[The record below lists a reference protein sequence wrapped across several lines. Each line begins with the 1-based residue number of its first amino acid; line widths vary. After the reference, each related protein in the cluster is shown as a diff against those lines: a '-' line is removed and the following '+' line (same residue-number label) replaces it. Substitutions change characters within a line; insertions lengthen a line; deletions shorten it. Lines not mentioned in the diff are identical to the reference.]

1 MIDLRS
7 DTVTQPTEP
16 MRNAMA
22 AAEVGDDVFRDDP
35 TVLELEATVAALLGK
50 EDAVYVP
57 TGTMSNQIALR
68 THTQPGDIVLAGTD
82 AHIDSHEIGAANA
95 LAGLTIHQLAGEHG
109 TFEGH
114 HVTTELPAPSD
125 SMPAHLFQ
133 PIALVACENTHN
145 GAGGVVWPLDRLN
158 EVVAA
163 ARAAGAATHMDGARL
178 WNATAASGVSEAEFA
193 AGFDTTSV
201 CFSKGLGA
209 PVGSALVGSA
219 DLIGQARRFK
229 QMYGGGFR
237 QAGVIAAA
245 ALYALKNNRERLVD
259 DHTNAARLAAGL
271 AEMPGISLEAGVV
284 ETNIVYFDVTPM
296 KAVDFCVALHD
307 AGVAMLPLGPT
318 RVRAVTH
325 LHISSGD
332 IDQALLA
339 VSDVLH
345 AAPESG

>member
-16 MRNAMA
+16 MRQAMA
-22 AAEVGDDVFRDDP
+22 TAEVGDDVFRGDP
-35 TVLELEATVAALLGK
+35 TVRELEETVAGLLGK

-68 THTQPGDIVLAGTD
+68 THTQPGDIVLAGAD
-82 AHIDSHEIGAANA
+82 AHIDSSEIGAANA
-95 LAGLTIHQLAGEHG
+95 LAGLTIHQLDGEHG
-109 TFEGH
+109 TFEAH
-114 HVTTELPAPSD
+114 HVAAAIPDPPE
-125 SMPAHLFQ
+125 SMPSHLFQ
-133 PIALVACENTHN
+133 PVTLVACENTHN
-145 GAGGVVWPLDRLN
+145 GAGGMIWPLERLN
-158 EVVAA
+158 GVAAA
-163 ARAAGAATHMDGARL
+163 ARAAGVATHMDGARL

-219 DLIGQARRFK
+219 DLISQARRFK

-245 ALYALKNNRERLVD
+245 ALHALENNRDRLVD
-259 DHTNAARLAAGL
+259 DHANAARLAAGL
-271 AEMPGISLEAGVV
+271 AEMPGISLEADLV
-284 ETNIVYFDVTPM
+284 ETNIVFFDVSPM
-296 KAVDFCVALHD
+296 KATDFCTALHD
-307 AGVAMLPLGPT
+307 AGVAMLPLGPS

-325 LHISSGD
+325 LEISSGD
-332 IDQALLA
+332 IDQALTA
-339 VSDVLH
+339 IATVQH
-345 AAPESG
+345 R